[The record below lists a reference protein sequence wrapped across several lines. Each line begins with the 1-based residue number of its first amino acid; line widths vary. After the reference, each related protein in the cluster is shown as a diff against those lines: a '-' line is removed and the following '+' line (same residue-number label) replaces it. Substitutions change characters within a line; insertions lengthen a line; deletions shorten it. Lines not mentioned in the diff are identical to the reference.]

1 MTPTSKTSPKSSRIR
16 ASLARTAPPTVGQM
30 LEAIQREEGALAKRL
45 HNLETL
51 RYFCEMVEEMTSV
64 KVTSIQKLAM
74 SDGYII
80 TLTHGYT
87 VTWLVNANNVRYR
100 VAPTRGE
107 REIQPGNLVAQMLS
121 RYPKEKK

>member
-30 LEAIQREEGALAKRL
+30 LEAIQQEEGALAKRIK
-45 HNLETL
+45 NLESI
-51 RYFCEMVEEMTSV
+51 RGFCKLVEEMTAV

-80 TLTHGYT
+80 TLTCGYPI
-87 VTWLVNANNVRYR
+87 TWLLGADKVTFKAKGQERA
-100 VAPTRGE
+100 VAPS
-107 REIQPGNLVAQMLS
+107 NLVAELRR
-121 RYPKEKK
+121 RYPKEEK